1 MVEPAS
7 ILSVANAGFKL
18 AFTLYSLADAIG
30 SIDTEIRRTAIEVSL
45 FSEVLDHLVE
55 ILGRGQDAGC
65 ITDRALD
72 TVQTVI
78 GECRKI
84 FLELEMMIEKS
95 TKSEEVIKMVDD
107 EVMIKPKLS
116 VPLTGRLLYF
126 FKRSKVELSRR
137 QLESLKTT
145 LGVWIGMVSIAERV
159 EDLKK
164 RYDQIAVMLK
174 TSKYKAD
181 FITKKD

>member
-7 ILSVANAGFKL
+7 VLSVATAGFKL

-30 SIDTEIRRTAIEVSL
+30 SIDAEIKRTAIEVSL

-55 ILGRGQDAGC
+55 VLRRGQDAKC
-65 ITDRALD
+65 ITDKALD

-95 TKSEEVIKMVDD
+95 TKSEEVIKMEGD
-107 EVMIKPKLS
+107 EVIIKPKLS

-126 FKRSKVELSRR
+126 FQKSKVELSRR

-145 LGVWIGMVSIAERV
+145 LSVWIGMVSIAERF
-159 EDLKK
+159 EDAKK
-164 RYDQIAVMLK
+164 RYVQFAIMLK
-174 TSKYKAD
+174 RCR
-181 FITKKD
+181 